1 MAQSL
6 TIHEAKC
13 ERAKP
18 RRPRGGGGGRSFRTA
33 VAEGASREVKG
44 HYDNAKFTHE
54 GSMAGDRVQ
63 WPLGSSNHDGLA
75 PVRSRLAHCP
85 IVRPRLAARPTAPV
99 QRGQSS
105 SIRAGARAAPLGSRR
120 RSRPARSRSHPA
132 AIPQRPRAIP
142 SDLRDPDR
150 SRALRRDPGGPERGG
165 AGHSIRPIFFS
176 NSTCTNHH

>member
-33 VAEGASREVKG
+33 VAEGASRKVKG

-54 GSMAGDRVQ
+54 DSMAGDRVQ
-63 WPLGSSNHDGLA
+63 WPLGSSNHDGLV

-85 IVRPRLAARPTAPV
+85 IVRPRLAARPTASV

-105 SIRAGARAAPLGSRR
+105 SIRAGARAAPPGSRR
-120 RSRPARSRSHPA
+120 RSG
-132 AIPQRPRAIP
+132 AIPQRSRSDLGRFRAICAVP
-142 SDLRDPDR
+142 IDPARPD
-150 SRALRRDPGGPERGG
+150 AIPAVRGE
-165 AGHSIRPIFFS
+165 AAPVIQLANLFFQL
-176 NSTCTNHH
+176 NYH